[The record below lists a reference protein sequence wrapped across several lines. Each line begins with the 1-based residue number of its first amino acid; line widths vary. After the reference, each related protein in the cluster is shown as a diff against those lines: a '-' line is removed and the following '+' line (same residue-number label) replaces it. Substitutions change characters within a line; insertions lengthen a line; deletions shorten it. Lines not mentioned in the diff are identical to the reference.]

1 LLYFCVFR
9 EENDIDEELGK
20 TLYDRIEGLEDKQLQ
35 IALKYNLDH
44 GQDTSSIEKRL
55 KNLQKK

>member
-20 TLYDRIEGLEDKQLQ
+20 TLYDRIEGLEERQLQ
-35 IALKYNLDH
+35 VALKYNSEH
-44 GQDTSSIEKRL
+44 RQDTSAIVKRL
-55 KNLQKK
+55 EELQKK

>member
-20 TLYDRIEGLEDKQLQ
+20 TLYDRIEGLEERQLHV
-35 IALKYNLDH
+35 ALKYNSEH
-44 GQDTSSIEKRL
+44 GKDTSAIVERL
-55 KNLQKK
+55 KELQKK